1 MFKKLLFTDNC
12 ILNTKTNTAI
22 FDIDPQWGS
31 YIEWAEKNPIDDL
44 VLVEKKQAKLNWNQG
59 QPIKNGNVELKYNIE
74 GQLYYKKVFDI
85 NGNLKTR
92 KEYFVNGALHSTTY
106 CRGYITIEN
115 KFTQTGDTSV
125 LYLKMFKKN
134 NKILKSIKYYN
145 NSKQI
150 HRLIKHDSYTEYYEN
165 GTIRSYGKL
174 DADSKMDGEW
184 NFYSRDGIIE
194 SSHRFKNGKLID
206 QSVLYNQLGIKNNIV
221 VHD

>member
-22 FDIDPQWGS
+22 FNIDPQWSS
-31 YIEWAEKNPIDDL
+31 YVEWAEKNPNKDL
-44 VLVEKKQAKLNWNQG
+44 ELVNNKQAKLNWNQG
-59 QPIKNGNVELKYNIE
+59 QPIKNGNTELKYNIE

-92 KEYFVNGALHSTTY
+92 KEYFVNGALHSTLY

-115 KFTQTGDTSV
+115 KFTQVGNTSS
-125 LYLKMFKKN
+125 LYLKLFKKN
-134 NKILKSIKYYN
+134 NKTLKSVKYYH

-150 HRLIKHDSYTEYYEN
+150 HRIINYNNYTEYYEN

-194 SSHRFKNGKLID
+194 SSHRFKNGKLIN
-206 QSVLYNQLGIKNNIV
+206 QSVLYNQLGIRNNII